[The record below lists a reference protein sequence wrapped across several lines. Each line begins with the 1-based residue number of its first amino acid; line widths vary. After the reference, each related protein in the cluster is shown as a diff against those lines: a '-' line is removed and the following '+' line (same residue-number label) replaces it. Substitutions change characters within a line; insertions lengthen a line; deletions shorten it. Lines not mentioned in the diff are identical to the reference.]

1 MSVAYG
7 LAAVVLLIAMGGGLY
22 RAVVGPT
29 LPDRVLALNAFGSM
43 TVLLIVVIG
52 FLGGTAHLGFAD
64 VALLY
69 ALINFV
75 GTIALLKFFQFGD
88 LGHTEPEVDE

>member
-1 MSVAYG
+1 MTAAYG
-7 LAAVVLLIAMGGGLY
+7 VAALALLIAMGAGLC
-22 RAVVGPT
+22 RAVIGPS
-29 LPDRVLALNAFGSM
+29 LPDRVLAMNAFGSM
-43 TVLLIVVIG
+43 TVLLIVVLG

-75 GTIALLKFFQFGD
+75 GTIALLKFFQFND
-88 LGHTEPEVDE
+88 LGYNESEADE